1 MFIHSKTKK
10 TRQAKLLGGSSMQPL
25 PGWLQTGNISYFTQ
39 EATAWATAAATVL
52 SSALGMT

>member
-1 MFIHSKTKK
+1 MFISSKTKK
-10 TRQAKLLGGSSMQPL
+10 TRQAKLLGGSSMQPQ
-25 PGWLQTGNISYFTQ
+25 PGWLQSGGIPYFTQ